1 MSNEN
6 QENKEPH
13 SIVTKKMYENGQ
25 TVHDSGVDWSIIC
38 FVEPNFSLFQLH
50 HAAWT
55 RFYLEIQVRAELEN
69 VSRRELA
76 AIFMI

>member
-50 HAAWT
+50 HAA
-55 RFYLEIQVRAELEN
+55 
-69 VSRRELA
+69 
-76 AIFMI
+76 